1 MADTFVK
8 LSYELLKMKTYTDY
22 AGNEFKITPAIK
34 LVYLYIKSRFDF
46 FKSSGKDYYD
56 TNKEIGIATGIDEQV
71 VIRAVK
77 ELIKMGLVEK
87 KIIKYRNLPK
97 NVFTKVN
104 PILPIPTK
112 NIQKVSQQ
120 HTQNTPMPHLFD
132 YDPDKDDDWFPF

>member
-77 ELIKMGLVEK
+77 ELIKMGYQLDSFFFF
-87 KIIKYRNLPK
+87 YNL
-97 NVFTKVN
+97 
-104 PILPIPTK
+104 
-112 NIQKVSQQ
+112 
-120 HTQNTPMPHLFD
+120 QNNT
-132 YDPDKDDDWFPF
+132 